1 MMKTML
7 SKLMGISERQPEI
20 VKIIRQSQVGV
31 RFRTVGCLLK
41 IGLQFPIEF
50 VCKLWP
56 CDILVVIPR
65 D

>member
-1 MMKTML
+1 MVRKSFQINASEITL
-7 SKLMGISERQPEI
+7 SNA
-20 VKIIRQSQVGV
+20 V
-31 RFRTVGCLLK
+31 RFRTVACLLK
-41 IGLQFPIEF
+41 TGLQFGVEL